1 MGVYSKDGI
10 SRTPGQDMPDN
21 CFYDCRLLD
30 TCLHVPRWGS
40 EEILDRLKIERAKN
54 CPLVEVQE
62 PHGRLIDAD
71 FEEKHYASMTINP
84 TPDVTPQDHMHSGY
98 AAKAFQMAKTVIE
111 AEGE

>member
-21 CFYDCRLLD
+21 CFYDCRLID

-40 EEILDRLKIERAKN
+40 EETLDRLKIERAKN
-54 CPLVEVQE
+54 CPLVEVLE

-71 FEEKHYASMTINP
+71 AIPIHRE
-84 TPDVTPQDHMHSGY
+84 GY
-98 AAKAFQMAKTVIE
+98 DYVAYLDSIAEMPTVIE

>member
-1 MGVYSKDGI
+1 MGVYIKGYNIEGLKDMLEHCGAE
-10 SRTPGQDMPDN
+10 P
-21 CFYDCRLLD
+21 YLLD
-30 TCLHVPRWGS
+30 VINMTRVP
-40 EEILDRLKIERAKN
+40 
-54 CPLVEVQE
+54 E

-84 TPDVTPQDHMHSGY
+84 TPDVTPQDYMHSGY

>member
-1 MGVYSKDGI
+1 MGVYIKEFDVPKDCAECDDDGLRWIVGCRFFSFGI
-10 SRTPGQDMPDN
+10 GRSP
-21 CFYDCRLLD
+21 F
-30 TCLHVPRWGS
+30 
-40 EEILDRLKIERAKN
+40 
-54 CPLVEVQE
+54 CPLTEVKK

-111 AEGE
+111 AER